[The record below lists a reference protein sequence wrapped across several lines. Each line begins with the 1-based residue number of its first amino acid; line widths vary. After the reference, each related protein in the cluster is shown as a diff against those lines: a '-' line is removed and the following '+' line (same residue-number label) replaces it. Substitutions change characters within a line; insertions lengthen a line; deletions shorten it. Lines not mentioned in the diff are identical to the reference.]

1 MHTQAPNAVASAGDM
16 SDRHQ
21 ALLDFAVSQSPA
33 VFYIA
38 ALDGERPVRFIS
50 ANVKALTGHPASAF
64 LGEPRYGRE
73 HIHPEDLAGYDR
85 ALDRLRE
92 AGSLSHEYRFAD
104 ASGEY
109 RWFRDE
115 LKLIREGGR
124 EEFVGCMIDITE
136 TVEARAERERYAR
149 LLQDAVESMP
159 NGFVVFDKQYRLL
172 AANDALRERYEL
184 RPDPVGGTTFEELVR
199 KAASSLRSFDGEP
212 VSGSKAGIRRIVNR
226 FKEIGQGAVEVELV
240 NGEWRLMKC
249 YPTAEGGLVIFNV
262 DVTAIKKAEI
272 VTRESEEHFRTLVE
286 NHPLAVWMVE
296 LESGRVLYESPAAA
310 ELAGRERVPGEDLTI
325 LDNYADVADRTGFV
339 AALKEK
345 GEVRNYPI
353 HFKRADGSLL
363 WVSATSRLIT
373 FRGQQ
378 VHITGLIDLT
388 EQRERE
394 AELRRA
400 RENLED
406 AIESLSEGFVLYD
419 ADDRLVLC
427 NSQYKQFNAGA
438 EDLLVPGAAWP
449 EVTRKRA
456 ERGLFAASADGL
468 EEWLAGQIA
477 QRGVAQNEEFE
488 FTEGRWYEYSHR
500 KTRQGGFVSTWRDIT
515 EAKGRE
521 TDLRRARETLEDAI
535 EALSDGLAL
544 FDPDDRLVMCNER
557 FREVNAMSA
566 DALEPGA
573 AWLDINRI
581 GAERG
586 QYPDADGRIEEWL
599 DETASMRGT
608 TTNEQFQQSDGR
620 WFEASHRIT
629 RQGGFVVT
637 RRDITRRREVESEM
651 ARQREMLHQSEKL
664 SAMGEL
670 LAGVAHELN
679 NPLSVVVGQAL
690 LLKETAEDE
699 RIAARADK
707 IGGAA
712 DRCARIVKSFLAMAR
727 QEPAERR
734 PTDVNEIVEAGLDL
748 TAYTLRSSDI
758 EVSVRLARDLPK
770 VMADPDQ
777 LGQVITN
784 LLVNAQHALQEIEGA
799 RKIRVTTS
807 FRKQKGLV
815 VVKVKDNGPGV
826 PEHLHGRI
834 FEPLFTT
841 KEVGVGTG
849 IGLALC
855 HRVVETHGGS
865 IAVESPPGEGA
876 AFVVRLPAAANGGS
890 EWAEDREEA
899 DRVPGHR
906 ILVVDDEPSVTDL
919 LADILRGDG
928 HRVTIANSGRE
939 ALDRISHGAFD
950 ILLSDLRMPELD
962 GPSLFRILEER
973 EPALVS
979 RIGFVTGDTMSAG
992 IKRFLE
998 ACGRP
1003 YIEKPIT
1010 PRDVRALIDRIEAG
1024 T

>member
-1 MHTQAPNAVASAGDM
+1 MSSQAPNAAAPSGDM
-16 SDRHQ
+16 SDRQ
-21 ALLDFAVSQSPA
+21 ETLLDFAVSQSPA

-38 ALDGERPVRFIS
+38 ALGGERPVRFIS
-50 ANVKALTGHPASAF
+50 ANVEALTGHAASAF
-64 LGEPRYGRE
+64 LEEPRYGRG
-73 HIHPEDLAGYDR
+73 HIHPDDLPGYDR
-85 ALDRLRE
+85 ALDQLRG
-92 AGSLSHEYRFAD
+92 AGSLSHEYRLAD

-115 LKLIREGGR
+115 LRLIREGGR

-159 NGFVVFDKQYRLL
+159 NGFVVLDRHFKLL
-172 AANDALRERYEL
+172 AANDALTERYRL
-184 RPDPVGGTTFEELVR
+184 SPDPVDGTPFEELVR
-199 KAASSLRSFDGEP
+199 RAVSSLRSFDGRP
-212 VSGSKAGIRRIVNR
+212 VSGSEAGIRRIVDR
-226 FKEIGQGAVEVELV
+226 FEEIGQGAVEVELV

-249 YPTAEGGLVIFNV
+249 YPTAEGGRVIFNL
-262 DVTAIKKAEI
+262 DVTAIKRAEI

-286 NHPLAVWMVE
+286 SHPLAVWMVE
-296 LESGRVLYESPAAA
+296 IGSGRVLYESPAAA
-310 ELAGRERVPGEDLTI
+310 ELAGRAWRPGEERTI
-325 LDNYADVADRTGFV
+325 LDNYADIADRAGFV
-339 AALKEK
+339 AALTEK
-345 GEVRNYPI
+345 GELRNYPI
-353 HFKRADGSLL
+353 HFRRADGSLL

-373 FRGQQ
+373 FRGQR
-378 VHITGLIDLT
+378 VHITSLIDLT

-419 ADDRLVLC
+419 AADRLVLC

-477 QRGVAQNEEFE
+477 QHGVAQNQEFE

-515 EAKGRE
+515 EAKARE
-521 TDLRRARETLEDAI
+521 AELRRARETLEDAI
-535 EALSDGLAL
+535 EALSDGLAP

-557 FREVNAMSA
+557 FRESNAMSA
-566 DALEPGA
+566 HALEPGV
-573 AWLDINRI
+573 AWLDFNRT

-599 DETASMRGT
+599 DETATERGT
-608 TTNEQFQQSDGR
+608 ATNAQFQQADGR
-620 WFEASHRIT
+620 WFEYSHRVT
-629 RQGGFVVT
+629 RQGGLVVT
-637 RRDITRRREVESEM
+637 RRDITGRREVESEM
-651 ARQREMLHQSEKL
+651 ARQREVLHQSEKL

-690 LLKETAEDE
+690 LLRETAADE

-707 IGGAA
+707 IGAAA

-727 QEPAERR
+727 QEPRERQ
-734 PTDVNEIVEAGLDL
+734 PTDVNAIVEAGLDL

-758 EVSVRLARDLPK
+758 EVSSRLARDLPA

-784 LLVNAQHALQEIEGA
+784 LLVNAQQALQEVEGA
-799 RKIRVTTS
+799 RRIRVTTT
-807 FRKQKGLV
+807 FRKHKGLV
-815 VVKVKDNGPGV
+815 VIKVKDNGPGI
-826 PEHLHGRI
+826 PEHLRGRI

-855 HRVVETHGGS
+855 HRVVETHGGT
-865 IAVESPPGEGA
+865 IAVEGPPGDGA
-876 AFVVRLPAAANGGS
+876 ALVIRLPAVANGGP
-890 EWAEDREEA
+890 EWVEDREEA
-899 DRVPGHR
+899 SRAPGHR
-906 ILVVDDEPSVTDL
+906 ILVVDDEASVTDL

-928 HRVTIANSGRE
+928 HKVTTANSGRE
-939 ALDRISHGAFD
+939 ALDRIGHGAFD

-962 GPSLFRILEER
+962 GPSLFRLLEER
-973 EPALVS
+973 EPALVA
-979 RIGFVTGDTMSAG
+979 RTGFVTGDTMSAG

-998 ACGRP
+998 SSGRP

-1010 PRDVRALIDRIEAG
+1010 PREVRALIDRIEAG